1 MISDVPQG
9 SDDSSIRVTLLEG
22 RALIREV
29 SIENVRKEVLR
40 EDDKEGKVEQQDA
53 GAEDDREAAL
63 KKAKEHEERKRKLVE
78 EITTKERELNEEYE
92 RLQKERTW
100 IESYAG
106 QQHNPNSGV
115 KLSLE
120 QASTFLAYYTENL
133 LRLDTR
139 IDEILEELA
148 KLASKKNTLIEVR
161 SVKSVYLLL
170 DEPQGA
176 LRLSLSYLMSNASW
190 KPTYDIRVQSN
201 STGTVELTYHG
212 VITNNTGEDWKDASL
227 ALSTAQP
234 QIGGGPPPLGTL
246 RARFP
251 VIVRKSSYSR
261 EMDTVLMDKPS
272 PKMRSLAAKE
282 DFGGRG
288 GGPSVMVAE
297 VKESATSTS
306 FSIPRRAS
314 INSDG
319 KPHKVTIEIIPLAGS
334 FSHTVIPKESQHAY
348 LRSKATNSTKF
359 PFLAGKANVFM
370 DDTFVATSELKTTNP
385 GEELTLYLGSDPT
398 VKVEFKESVFTSIKG
413 VVSKSSQAKYQ
424 HDITVKNSKGKE
436 ILCDIYDQLPKSQ
449 EDKAKITVLRPVIED
464 REREGG
470 CTLSPKNNSLHWK
483 VKVAPGKQF
492 DVTYEYQIDYPA
504 DKLIEFV
511 R

>member
-1 MISDVPQG
+1 VVISDVPQG

-40 EDDKEGKVEQQDA
+40 EDDKEGKAEQQDA
-53 GAEDDREAAL
+53 GAEDDREATL

-92 RLQKERTW
+92 RLQKERAW

-246 RARFP
+246 RAHYPP
-251 VIVRKSSYSR
+251 VMREFKKSAKR
-261 EMDTVLMDKPS
+261 MAP
-272 PKMRSLAAKE
+272 LAS
-282 DFGGRG
+282 
-288 GGPSVMVAE
+288 SVMKKERERRSSMDYDEEKADVLVAE

-306 FSIPRRAS
+306 FSIPRRAT

-334 FSHTVIPKESQHAY
+334 FSHTIIPKESQHAY

-449 EDKAKITVLRPVIED
+449 EDKAKVTVLRPVIED